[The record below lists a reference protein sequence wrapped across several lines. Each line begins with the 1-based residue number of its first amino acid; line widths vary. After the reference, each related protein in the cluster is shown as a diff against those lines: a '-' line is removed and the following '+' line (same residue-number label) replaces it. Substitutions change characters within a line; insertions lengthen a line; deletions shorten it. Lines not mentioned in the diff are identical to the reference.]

1 MSNQQLLAGFV
12 YNQLNPAYPDQ
23 IPVIEQAIATLSQ
36 WACPVSE
43 RSGEQTGF
51 TQRPKGA
58 EDEHLKQLVADA
70 QEKLEESKD
79 WVWE

>member
-1 MSNQQLLAGFV
+1 MSNQQLLAEFV
-12 YNQLNPAYPDQ
+12 YKQHVPDPEQ
-23 IPVIEQAIATLSQ
+23 IPVVEQAITTLSQ

-58 EDEHLKQLVADA
+58 EDEHLKQLVTDA
-70 QEKLEESKD
+70 QEKLEESKG